1 MMQVQPFTA
10 QREWTVEGIPVLSAA
25 VSGPQPVPAADRL
38 TRRIRRYYQTQCR
51 AYLRYCEHCLLPQ
64 AEQEYRA
71 ALASSAPLPLF
82 RAELTYQ
89 ITYHDDRFLSLYT
102 QSVETGG
109 SQPLRTRRGD
119 TWDLTAGYPVP
130 LSTFFPDRSRWKRQL
145 LELAA
150 AEILRQERAGIA
162 QYHPHWRKRL
172 RRAFNPKNYYLTS
185 EGMAFFFPMYALAP
199 AAEGIPTFLLP
210 YSGDRPAP
218 AFPQETAPEHPPG
231 RLG

>member
-1 MMQVQPFTA
+1 MMEVQPFTA

-25 VSGPQPVPAADRL
+25 AAVPQPVPASDRL

-51 AYLRYCEHCLLPQ
+51 AYLRYCETCLLPQ
-64 AEQEYRA
+64 AELEYRA
-71 ALASSAPLPLF
+71 ALAVSAPLPLF

-89 ITYHDDRFLSLYT
+89 ITYQDDRFLSLYT

-109 SQPLRTRRGD
+109 RQTLRLRRGD
-119 TWDLTAGYPVP
+119 TWDLAAGYPVP
-130 LSTFFPDRSRWKRQL
+130 LSAFFPDRSHWKRQL
-145 LELAA
+145 LDLAA
-150 AEILRQERAGIA
+150 EEIQRQERAGTA
-162 QYHPHWRKRL
+162 QYSPHWRKQL

-210 YSGDRPAP
+210 YGRDRPAP
-218 AFPQETAPEHPPG
+218 AFPQ
-231 RLG
+231 